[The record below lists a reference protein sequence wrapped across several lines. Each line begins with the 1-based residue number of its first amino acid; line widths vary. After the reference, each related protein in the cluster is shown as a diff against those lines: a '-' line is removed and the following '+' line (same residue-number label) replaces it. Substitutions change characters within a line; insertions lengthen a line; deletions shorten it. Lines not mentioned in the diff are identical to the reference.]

1 MVFSSFLPQ
10 LNLQQTAAT
19 TMVSA
24 SQSATKAANKAKAA
38 SLSYARLA
46 AAQRNLTVHL
56 KTRQVLP
63 PTTEDTAATAAT
75 TATTATNATT
85 AASSRVLN
93 TMFQE
98 EDATTAHHFEQ
109 QLHVLLDLASTGMS
123 RAKVGSQAS
132 LALLQRVQATS
143 LERHL
148 QGRATSRIESDQWM
162 ELGEKRPQK
171 ALGYVQKTMTQTL
184 VRLTLIYSISFFF

>member
-1 MVFSSFLPQ
+1 MVLSSFLPQ

-46 AAQRNLTVHL
+46 EAQRNLTVHL

-63 PTTEDTAATAAT
+63 TTDTAATAAP
-75 TATTATNATT
+75 TATNATNATT

-98 EDATTAHHFEQ
+98 EDATTAHRFEQ

-123 RAKVGSQAS
+123 RAKVGSKAS
-132 LALLQRVQATS
+132 LKLLRRVQATS
-143 LERHL
+143 LARHL

-171 ALGYVQKTMTQTL
+171 ALGYVQKTITQTL
-184 VRLTLIYSISFFF
+184 VRLTLIYSIRQ